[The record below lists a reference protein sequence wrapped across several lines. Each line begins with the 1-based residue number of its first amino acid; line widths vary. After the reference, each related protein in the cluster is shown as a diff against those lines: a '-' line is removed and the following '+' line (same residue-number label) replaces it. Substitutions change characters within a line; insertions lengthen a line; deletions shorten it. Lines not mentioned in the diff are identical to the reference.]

1 LFGPAQQ
8 GKRLHVSL
16 EQEREIK
23 EESKMVA
30 LSHRCHVPALF
41 FTVTAVL
48 LFTISAVDRSK
59 FRKCDE
65 LGFCRDHR
73 DLKRSYHYVLDPKS
87 FKV

>member
-1 LFGPAQQ
+1 
-8 GKRLHVSL
+8 
-16 EQEREIK
+16 
-23 EESKMVA
+23 MVA
-30 LSHRCHVPALF
+30 LSHRCHVPALLF